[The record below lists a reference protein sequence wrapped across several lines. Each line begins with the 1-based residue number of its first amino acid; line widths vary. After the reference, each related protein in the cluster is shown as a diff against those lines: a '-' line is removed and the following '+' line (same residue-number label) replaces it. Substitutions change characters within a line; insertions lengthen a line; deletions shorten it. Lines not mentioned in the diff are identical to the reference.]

1 MSQSVKV
8 SIAIKA
14 LNEEENIANCIE
26 SILSQTANIEAEV
39 ILVDS
44 ISEDKTV
51 EIAKQ
56 YPIRIVQFSNIED
69 RGCGSAAQLAYSVAN
84 GKYFYLIDGDMRMQ
98 DGFLD
103 KAIQYLDEHSDV
115 AGVSG
120 KLADTSIMTSTDRKR
135 QAEYAKLSKPQ
146 EVVSLGGGGLYRCSV
161 IDDLGYFAHS
171 ELKACEELELGI
183 RIKSAGWKM
192 IRLPDVAVSHTG
204 HNESQFNMMTRLWR
218 NGRLK
223 AYGYFLKSA
232 LGKQWFPLTLKSTW
246 FVFMP
251 VLFGILPLIALLLI
265 SGSFSLSIAG
275 IACIW
280 TGLFVLLSL
289 KSKSLKSAISSI
301 SLWWLLFLAIIPAAF
316 SRLNL
321 PRKNLAYKELK

>member
-14 LNEEENIANCIE
+14 LNEEENIASCIE
-26 SILSQTANIEAEV
+26 SILSQTSNLDTEV

-56 YPIRIVQFSNIED
+56 YPIRIVQFSNFED
-69 RGCGSAAQLAYSVAN
+69 RCCGSAAQLAYSVSN
-84 GKYFYLIDGDMRMQ
+84 GEYFYLIDGDMRMQ

-120 KLADTSIMTSTDRKR
+120 KLVDTSIMTSADRKR
-135 QAEYAKLSKPQ
+135 QTEYAKLNTPQ
-146 EVVSLGGGGLYRCSV
+146 EVISLGGGGLYRSSL
-161 IDDLGYFAHS
+161 IDELGYFAHS

-192 IRLPDVAVSHTG
+192 VRLPDIAISHTG
-204 HNESQFNMMTRLWR
+204 HNESQFKMITRLWK

-232 LGKQWFPLTLKSTW
+232 LGKKHLPLALKSTW

-251 VLFGILPLIALLLI
+251 MVFGILPLTALLLI
-265 SGSFSLSIAG
+265 SGDFSLSMAG
-275 IACIW
+275 TACIW
-280 TGLFVLLSL
+280 AGLFVLLSL
-289 KSKSLKSAISSI
+289 KNKSLKSAISSI
-301 SLWWLLFLAIIPAAF
+301 SLWWLLFLAVIPTAF
-316 SRLNL
+316 SKLHI